1 MGSSQRRERGG
12 GKRREEAGMKALLAW
27 AWLGEGVCSCQEE
40 SDPDFPSGFAVLV
53 LLQCCE
59 YPTPTPVPT
68 Y

>member
-1 MGSSQRRERGG
+1 
-12 GKRREEAGMKALLAW
+12 MKALLAW